1 MTKIITFL
9 TITLFS
15 LGVNAQDAQK
25 ESNSS
30 KKTASAKAMSTA
42 DIAKC
47 KAKCKAEGKTCQ
59 AVTTKKEKKSCCVK
73 A

>member
-15 LGVNAQDAQK
+15 IGVSAQDAKK
-25 ESNSS
+25 ESSPA
-30 KKTASAKAMSTA
+30 KKTSTTKTMSAA
-42 DIAKC
+42 DAAKC
-47 KAKCKAEGKTCQ
+47 KAKCKAEGKT
-59 AVTTKKEKKSCCVK
+59 AATAAPKKEKKSCCVK